1 MKIYSRMRQYKN
13 LEKLKINK
21 MERIGIYKD
30 LVVTYAEFENAL
42 LRLGFRQ
49 TVKNGWKVYIND
61 EHEASVK
68 INPLNTPDKSMI
80 LGAFAG
86 HAYNL
91 EMMGVLE
98 HRDDIAK
105 MIEQDRLDAAARE
118 QNTPVGAAA

>member
-1 MKIYSRMRQYKN
+1 
-13 LEKLKINK
+13 

-49 TVKNGWKVYIND
+49 TVKNDWKVYIND
-61 EHEASVK
+61 EHSAWVK
-68 INPLNTPDKSMI
+68 INPRNTPDKNMI

-86 HAYNL
+86 HAYDL
-91 EMMGVLE
+91 EMMGVIE